1 MPAST
6 PMQPVDISG
15 AKEIS
20 FWARGDGKVYR
31 VMLFAESRG
40 MTPMTRTFQSTAE
53 WKEHTIPLAAFGTNG
68 KDLVMLIFAAGPA
81 PGAFELLV
89 DGVKL
94 R

>member
-1 MPAST
+1 
-6 PMQPVDISG
+6 MQPVDMST

-31 VMLFAESRG
+31 VMLFAQSKG
-40 MTPMTRTFQSTAE
+40 MTPMIRTFQSTTE
-53 WKEHTIPLAAFGTNG
+53 WKEHTIPLAAFGTEG
-68 KDLVMLIFAAGPA
+68 KDVVMLIIAAGPA
-81 PGAFELLV
+81 TGAFELFV